1 MLNDLGKKKVN
12 NLGGFGSGKYDRYG
26 RKRACEEVKSI
37 DIRQLKRKRCLD
49 QEGYTYLSWTFGG
62 KPSGNIS
69 MKMLGDRLNFLYST
83 INNRSG
89 KKQELN
95 YWINLDYTFCNY
107 GGKRVW
113 FLCPICYRRRALLY
127 CDQDGYF
134 KCRKCANLNYRSSQK
149 EKDVIYRID
158 NKIESIRKKLGI
170 PECNILDVLERAEKP
185 KYMHHDTYIG
195 LIKKL
200 MSLYD
205 KRDVGFSDNLKKIEK
220 HANKRLQRKDSFLED
235 FEAWEKSQ
243 LKS

>member
-1 MLNDLGKKKVN
+1 MLNDLDKKKVN

-37 DIRQLKRKRCLD
+37 DIRQLKRKSCLD
-49 QEGYTYLSWTFGG
+49 QVSYIYWSWTLGG

-69 MKMLGDRLNFLYST
+69 MKILGDRLNFLYSR

-89 KKQELN
+89 KKQEFN
-95 YWINLDYTFCNY
+95 YWINLDYTLCNY

-113 FLCPICYRRRALLY
+113 FLCPICYRRRASLY
-127 CDQDGYF
+127 YGQDGYF

-158 NKIESIRKKLGI
+158 NKIESIRKKLSI

-185 KYMHHDTYIG
+185 KYVHYDTYIR

-205 KRDVGFSDNLKKIEK
+205 ERNVGFSGELKKIEK
-220 HANKRLQRKDSFLED
+220 YVNKRLL
-235 FEAWEKSQ
+235 
-243 LKS
+243 

>member
-1 MLNDLGKKKVN
+1 VN
-12 NLGGFGSGKYDRYG
+12 TLGGFGSGKYDRYG
-26 RKRACEEVKSI
+26 RKRACEGVKSI
-37 DIRQLKRKRCLD
+37 DIRQLKRKSCLD
-49 QEGYTYLSWTFGG
+49 QVGYIYWSWTFGG

-69 MKMLGDRLNFLYST
+69 IKILGDRLNFLYST

-89 KKQELN
+89 KKQEFN
-95 YWINLDYTFCNY
+95 YWINLEYTLCNY

-113 FLCPICYRRRALLY
+113 FSCPICYRRRALLY
-127 CDQDGYF
+127 YGQDGYF

-149 EKDVIYRID
+149 EKDVIYRIY

-170 PECNILDVLERAEKP
+170 PECNIWDVLERAEKP
-185 KYMHHDTYIG
+185 KYMHYDTYIG

-205 KRDVGFSDNLKKIEK
+205 ERDVNFSDEFRKIEK

>member
-1 MLNDLGKKKVN
+1 MN

-37 DIRQLKRKRCLD
+37 DIRELKRKNCLGK
-49 QEGYTYLSWTFGG
+49 ESYICLSWTFGR
-62 KPSGNIS
+62 KSSGNIS
-69 MKMLGDRLNFLYST
+69 MKILGDRLNFLYST
-83 INNRSG
+83 IDNRSG
-89 KKQELN
+89 GKQEFN
-95 YWINLDYTFCNY
+95 YWINLDYTLCNY

-127 CDQDGYF
+127 YGQDGYF

-149 EKDVIYRID
+149 RKDGIYRID

-170 PECNILDVLERAEKP
+170 PECNIWDVLERADKP

-205 KRDVGFSDNLKKIEK
+205 ERGVNFSDEFKKIEK
-220 HANKRLQRKDSFLED
+220 YANKRLQRKKEFFGGL
-235 FEAWEKSQ
+235 
-243 LKS
+243 